1 MRQHELALS
10 SEVRVLLQHLLHL
23 VVQVFHLVGT
33 CHEASPVHASAA
45 VNKNYLSAPFLV
57 NLVIKISNKALDIV
71 QIHKA
76 GGDIDG
82 VGDEGVVS
90 EGIEHGS
97 KDQFRAELSFLGVV
111 LEIFLFDVAIFSLFG
126 SEEVEEADHHQLELV
141 KSRQLAELTLQL
153 LHLELPVS
161 ADGQVAPH

>member
-23 VVQVFHLVGT
+23 VVQVFHLVCT
-33 CHEASPVHASAA
+33 CYEASPVHASAA
-45 VNKNYLSAPFLV
+45 VNKNYLPTPFLV
-57 NLVIKISNKALDIV
+57 NLGIKISNKAFDIV

-76 GGDIDG
+76 GGDIDSG
-82 VGDEGVVS
+82 GDEGVVS
-90 EGIEHGS
+90 VGIEHGP
-97 KDQFRAELSFLGVV
+97 KDQFRAQLSFLGVV

-126 SEEVEEADHHQLELV
+126 SEEVEEAYHHQLELIQP
-141 KSRQLAELTLQL
+141 RQLAELTLQL